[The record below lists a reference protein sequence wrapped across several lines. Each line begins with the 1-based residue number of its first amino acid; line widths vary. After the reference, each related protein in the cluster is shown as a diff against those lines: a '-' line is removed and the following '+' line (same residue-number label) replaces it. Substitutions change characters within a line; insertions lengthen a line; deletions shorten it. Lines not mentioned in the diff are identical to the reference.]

1 MMRSVP
7 YNFINQPSDKIN
19 LFHIPLILSCLIKSL
34 FIFILSKNLQS
45 LLTKTYYSIKGHA
58 RISIEAG

>member
-7 YNFINQPSDKIN
+7 YNFINQSSDKIN
-19 LFHIPLILSCLIKSL
+19 LFHMPLILSCLIKSL
-34 FIFILSKNLQS
+34 FIFRLSKNRKS
-45 LLTKTYYSIKGHA
+45 LLTETHYTIKGHA